1 MRQHAASRRPR
12 GGKDKEDVEN
22 QMKSRGRR
30 RCAAAAAWVAAWR
43 KERLEA
49 SGLVDFFSTTSGRSA
64 TTCSRFQS
72 AKVQASRCNP
82 TPQARGCGRKSA
94 SRNWTALFRASDWGR
109 AMSSPVRWGQFI
121 TTLSVQRRVPLSQA
135 LGPGLYRWWSHRQPP
150 FSWSL
155 HPLPQASSASSC
167 SVILSLSL
175 PALCCSPAPRRPQV
189 LGIDFILSVD
199 PVPSFLQSEQSVQS
213 FR

>member
-43 KERLEA
+43 KERR
-49 SGLVDFFSTTSGRSA
+49 LVLSTFSRQRVDEVQPPAAVFNLQRSKPPDA
-64 TTCSRFQS
+64 TPQ
-72 AKVQASRCNP
+72 
-82 TPQARGCGRKSA
+82 PQARGCGRKSA

-135 LGPGLYRWWSHRQPP
+135 LGPGLNRWWSHRQPP

-155 HPLPQASSASSC
+155 HPLLQASSASSC

-175 PALCCSPAPRRPQV
+175 PALCCSLAPRRPQV

>member
-1 MRQHAASRRPR
+1 MQPAGALVAAKTKKMSRI
-12 GGKDKEDVEN
+12 
-22 QMKSRGRR
+22 KSRGRR
-30 RCAAAAAWVAAWR
+30 RCAAAAAWVAAFG
-43 KERLEA
+43 ERRD
-49 SGLVDFFSTTSGRSA
+49 SSLVWSTFSTTSGRVQPTAAVFNLQRSKPPDA
-64 TTCSRFQS
+64 TPQ
-72 AKVQASRCNP
+72 
-82 TPQARGCGRKSA
+82 PQARGCGRKSA

-109 AMSSPVRWGQFI
+109 AKSSPVRWGQFI

-155 HPLPQASSASSC
+155 HPLSQASSASSC

-199 PVPSFLQSEQSVQS
+199 PVPSFVAE
-213 FR
+213 